1 LHVTNVKGPADVG
14 YNKYKRIPNE
24 HVFVENST
32 YTNRTRI
39 KERLLKEFKFKY
51 ECSICKNKGTW
62 KGKKLSLVLD
72 HINGNNKDNRINN
85 LRFICHN
92 CDSQLPTY
100 KSKNIKY
107 QRDMKKK

>member
-1 LHVTNVKGPADVG
+1 VTNVKGPEDVG
-14 YNKYKRIPNE
+14 YNKHNRISNE
-24 HVFVENST
+24 DLFVENST

-39 KERLLKEFKFKY
+39 KERLLKEFNFKY
-51 ECSICKNKGTW
+51 ECSICKNKGVW
-62 KGKKLSLVLD
+62 EGKKLSLVLD

-85 LRFICHN
+85 LRLVCSN

-107 QRDMKKK
+107 QRDMNDESK